1 MLLKVEVIFLI
12 LSTTGV
18 IIINELYLHD
28 SPDVNNPKP
37 DELVL
42 HQDGKFT
49 SLSIGKH

>member
-1 MLLKVEVIFLI
+1 MLLKVEVIFKI

-18 IIINELYLHD
+18 II